1 MPDGLWSFASCLHS
15 SKREPAAN
23 WLTRIQELLCRGAL
37 PPEGR
42 RNPSWGTLTLC
53 SRGATFAIN
62 TRCLHPGW
70 SVNVGTDSSVR
81 INRLLANWGQGNE
94 EAREALIPMVY
105 SELRRQ
111 ARRYLRGERPDHTL
125 ESAALVN
132 EAYLRLVR
140 QEAPQWQ
147 NRAHF
152 FGVAAQLMRHIL
164 VDHARNRLAAKRGAG
179 APRLAID
186 PELVPAQTPG
196 IDLVA
201 LDDALGKLAALDS
214 QQARLIEL
222 RFFGG
227 LSIEEAAV
235 VLGVSPAT
243 VKREW
248 ATARAWLRR
257 ELKRY
262 EGT

>member
-1 MPDGLWSFASCLHS
+1 LVG
-15 SKREPAAN
+15 
-23 WLTRIQELLCRGAL
+23 
-37 PPEGR
+37 
-42 RNPSWGTLTLC
+42 
-53 SRGATFAIN
+53 
-62 TRCLHPGW
+62 GW
-70 SVNVGTDSSVR
+70 RSNVCADSSTR
-81 INRLLANWGQGNE
+81 INRLLADWGQGNE

-105 SELRRQ
+105 NELRRQ
-111 ARRYLRGERPDHTL
+111 ARRHLRGERPDHTL

-140 QEAPQWQ
+140 QDAPQWQ

-164 VDHARNRLAAKRGAG
+164 VDHARKRIAVKRGAG
-179 APRLAID
+179 APLLALD
-186 PELVPAQTPG
+186 PELAPAQKPG

-201 LDDALGKLAALDS
+201 LDDALSKLAALDP
-214 QQARLIEL
+214 QQGRLIEL

-235 VLGVSPAT
+235 VLSVSPAT

-257 ELKRY
+257 ELKRN
-262 EGT
+262 EAT

>member
-1 MPDGLWSFASCLHS
+1 VGADS
-15 SKREPAAN
+15 S
-23 WLTRIQELLCRGAL
+23 TRI
-37 PPEGR
+37 
-42 RNPSWGTLTLC
+42 NK
-53 SRGATFAIN
+53 
-62 TRCLHPGW
+62 
-70 SVNVGTDSSVR
+70 
-81 INRLLANWGQGNE
+81 LLADWGQGDE
-94 EAREALIPMVY
+94 EAREALIPLVY
-105 SELRRQ
+105 NELRRQ
-111 ARRYLRGERPDHTL
+111 ARRHLRGERPDHTL

-140 QEAPQWQ
+140 QEVPQWQ

-152 FGVAAQLMRHIL
+152 FGVATHLMRHIL

-179 APRLAID
+179 APRLSLD
-186 PELVPAQTPG
+186 PELVPAQKPG

-201 LDDALGKLAALDS
+201 LDDALSKLSALDS
-214 QQARLIEL
+214 QQGRLVEL

-257 ELKRY
+257 ELRRN
-262 EGT
+262 ERM

>member
-1 MPDGLWSFASCLHS
+1 
-15 SKREPAAN
+15 
-23 WLTRIQELLCRGAL
+23 
-37 PPEGR
+37 
-42 RNPSWGTLTLC
+42 
-53 SRGATFAIN
+53 
-62 TRCLHPGW
+62 
-70 SVNVGTDSSVR
+70 VGTDSSTR
-81 INRLLANWGQGNE
+81 INRLLADWGQGNE

-105 SELRRQ
+105 NELRRQ
-111 ARRYLRGERPDHTL
+111 ARRHLRGERPDHTL

-140 QEAPQWQ
+140 QESPQWQ

-164 VDHARNRLAAKRGAG
+164 VDHARNRKAAKRGAG
-179 APRLAID
+179 APLLSLD
-186 PELVPAQTPG
+186 PELAPAQKPG

-201 LDDALGKLAALDS
+201 LDDALSKLTVLDA

-227 LSIEEAAV
+227 LSIEEAAI

-262 EGT
+262 EGS

>member
-1 MPDGLWSFASCLHS
+1 
-15 SKREPAAN
+15 
-23 WLTRIQELLCRGAL
+23 
-37 PPEGR
+37 
-42 RNPSWGTLTLC
+42 LTL
-53 SRGATFAIN
+53 SVWGATFPIN
-62 TRCLHPGW
+62 IIQCRVDGW
-70 SVNVGTDSSVR
+70 RVNVVADSSTR
-81 INRLLANWGQGNE
+81 INKLLADWGQGDE
-94 EAREALIPMVY
+94 EAREALIPLVY
-105 SELRRQ
+105 NELRRQ
-111 ARRYLRGERPDHTL
+111 ARRHLRGERPDHTL

-140 QEAPQWQ
+140 QGSPQWQ

-164 VDHARNRLAAKRGAG
+164 VDHARNRAAAKRGAG
-179 APRLAID
+179 APKLALD
-186 PELVPAQTPG
+186 PDLVPAQKEE

-214 QQARLIEL
+214 EQARLIEL

-262 EGT
+262 AET

>member
-1 MPDGLWSFASCLHS
+1 V
-15 SKREPAAN
+15 
-23 WLTRIQELLCRGAL
+23 GA
-37 PPEGR
+37 
-42 RNPSWGTLTLC
+42 
-53 SRGATFAIN
+53 
-62 TRCLHPGW
+62 
-70 SVNVGTDSSVR
+70 DSSAR
-81 INRLLANWGQGNE
+81 FNKLLADWGQGNE

-105 SELRRQ
+105 NELRRQ
-111 ARRYLRGERPDHTL
+111 ARRHLRGERPDHTL

-132 EAYLRLVR
+132 EAYLCLVR
-140 QEAPQWQ
+140 QGTPQWQ

-164 VDHARNRLAAKRGAG
+164 VDHARNRAAAKRGAG
-179 APRLAID
+179 APRLALN
-186 PELVPAQTPG
+186 PELAPAQKPG

-201 LDDALGKLAALDS
+201 LDDALGKLAVLDS
-214 QQARLIEL
+214 QQASLIEL

-235 VLGVSPAT
+235 VLGISPAT

-262 EGT
+262 AES